1 MLHNDGRQL
10 TLEKSH
16 SHVNETV
23 NLDGLATP
31 EAVPEEWTQLEARIR
46 RKTDLRLCSIAG
58 ILVGNRVIFLF
69 YLYVL
74 RMFI

>member
-10 TLEKSH
+10 TLEKSP

-58 ILVGNRVIFLF
+58 ILVGNQVIFLF
-69 YLYVL
+69 Y
-74 RMFI
+74 